1 MEEDAVEALA
11 QRGLSDIAVAIDY
24 YWGERCKVN
33 EPGCATC
40 HAWAIYDCM
49 VSLTSPEIAEDM
61 TNRDYDKDAKDK
73 SDPQQDKAAEDAAR
87 EASIKER
94 QDTIRERQNEDKK

>member
-1 MEEDAVEALA
+1 MEEGAVEAHA
-11 QRGLSDIAVAIDY
+11 QRGLSDLSVVIDY
-24 YWGERCKVN
+24 YWGQRCKAN
-33 EPGCATC
+33 EPGCAIC

-49 VSLTSPEIAEDM
+49 ASLTSPEIAEDM
-61 TNRDYDKDAKDK
+61 TNRDYDKDAKTPP
-73 SDPQQDKAAEDAAR
+73 DPNQDKAAEDAAR